1 MKYVSAQWVTSPMG
15 GPDTVKAI
23 GDDGVTYF
31 IPSED
36 CDIPPWPEYLA
47 EGGTIDPVSS
57 DSVVTK
63 NITEVPNTLTG
74 GPTIKEV
81 FHGNE

>member
-1 MKYVSAQWVTSPMG
+1 MKYVSAQWKDLG
-15 GPDTVKAI
+15 GGLKQIVAK
-23 GDDGVTYF
+23 GDDGVEYT
-31 IPSED
+31 IPGED
-36 CDIPPWPEYLA
+36 CDVPPWPEYLA

-63 NITEVPNTLTG
+63 NINEVPNTLTG
-74 GPTIKEV
+74 GPTIKEI